1 MLYFLYKLS
10 YIFHPFNIFRY
21 ISFRAVMASLTSL
34 FLSLIFGH
42 IFIKKYKHLFH
53 PAHPNLTEI
62 HKEKEKI
69 PTMGGVV
76 ILASIFIS
84 VFLWANLN
92 NIYILLLIIVLAWL
106 GIFGYWDDS
115 VKLSKKNPKGLRP
128 LVKILG
134 QIGLGFVVGFIL
146 YYHPAINFNTRL
158 YIPFFKKIF
167 FHLGPYYILFTI
179 FILTA
184 TSNAVNI
191 TDGLDGLAIGS
202 IFMAAIVYGIIA
214 YVVGNVIYARYLNI
228 PFVQSA
234 GEVSV
239 FCGSLI
245 GASMGFLWYN
255 CFPAEMFMGDVGSLP
270 LGGILGLLAIIVKQE
285 ISLIIVC
292 GVFVI
297 EAVSVVLQVASFK
310 TRGKRI
316 FLMTPLHH
324 HFELKGWSETKV
336 VIRFWILAII
346 FALFAIVTLKIR

>member
-1 MLYFLYKLS
+1 MLYFLYKFS
-10 YIFHPFNIFRY
+10 YTFHSLNVFRY
-21 ISFRAVMASLTSL
+21 ISFRTVMAALTSL

-42 IFIKKYKHLFH
+42 IFIKKFKHFY
-53 PAHPNLTEI
+53 HPNFLDI
-62 HKEKEKI
+62 HKNKEKV
-69 PTMGGVV
+69 PTMGGLV

-84 VFLWANLN
+84 VFLWANLQ

-106 GIFGYWDDS
+106 GIFGYWDDAI
-115 VKLSKKNPKGLRP
+115 KLSRKNPKGLRP
-128 LVKILG
+128 LVKIVG
-134 QIGLGFVVGFIL
+134 QLGLGLVIGFIL
-146 YYHPAINFNTRL
+146 YYYPALNFNTRI
-158 YIPFFKKIF
+158 YIPFLKKIF
-167 FHLGPYYILFTI
+167 LQLGPYYILFTI
-179 FILTA
+179 FIITA

-214 YVVGNVIYARYLNI
+214 YAVGNFVYAKYLEIPMVIG
-228 PFVQSA
+228 A
-234 GEVSV
+234 GEVTV

-255 CFPAEMFMGDVGSLP
+255 CYPAEMFMGDVGSLP
-270 LGGILGLLAIIVKQE
+270 LGGTLGLLAIIVKQE

-297 EAVSVVLQVASFK
+297 ESISVVLQVISFK

-346 FALFAIVTLKIR
+346 FALFAIITLKIR